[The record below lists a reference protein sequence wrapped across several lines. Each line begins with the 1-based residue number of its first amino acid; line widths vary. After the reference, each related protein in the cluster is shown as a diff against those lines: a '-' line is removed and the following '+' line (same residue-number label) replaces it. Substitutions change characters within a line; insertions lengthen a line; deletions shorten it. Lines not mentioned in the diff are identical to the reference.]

1 MVRRC
6 LIIDNEDQ
14 IDNFDTIIREGQQKN
29 VKIECFQFNIG
40 SPSRQDLLTDG
51 KIDIEKVIP
60 VIKSEFK
67 GITFD
72 IIAFDWD
79 YEDDSIDGVELIRQ
93 FTHYKIFPKTPK
105 MLYSGLL
112 KEQVRGYVDTYA
124 DPNKNNNFQDL
135 WNKLFPLIS
144 LEIVNFV
151 ERDAY
156 EKSIAVFLSKKHSD
170 LNKLIVD
177 ELTKYPDLKFE
188 DVHPR
193 FRGMQLSDIINLIE
207 NDTSLGEL
215 FFKEIVERCIANM
228 IELN

>member
-29 VKIECFQFNIG
+29 VKIECFQFNVG

-60 VIKSEFK
+60 VIKSEFR

-112 KEQVRGYVDTYA
+112 KEQVRGYVDTYS
-124 DPNKNNNFQDL
+124 DSQTRNFTEL
-135 WNKLFPLIS
+135 WKKLFPLIS
-144 LEIVNFV
+144 LEIVCFV
-151 ERDAY
+151 LRDAY
-156 EKSIAVFLSKKHSD
+156 EKEIASFLSNRHID
-170 LNKLIVD
+170 INKLVID
-177 ELTKYPDLKFE
+177 ELNKYPDLKFE
-188 DVHPR
+188 DPHPR
-193 FRGMQLSDIINLIE
+193 FNGMLLSKIVELIE
-207 NDTSLGEL
+207 TDSAVGDL

>member
-93 FTHYKIFPKTPK
+93 FTHHRIFPKTPK

-112 KEQVRGYVDTYA
+112 KEQVRGYVDTYS
-124 DPNKNNNFQDL
+124 NSQKRNFTEL
-135 WNKLFPLIS
+135 WKKLYPLIS
-144 LEIVNFV
+144 LEIVCFV
-151 ERDAY
+151 LRDAY
-156 EKSIAVFLSKKHSD
+156 EREIASFLSNRILD
-170 LNKLIVD
+170 VNKLIID
-177 ELTKYPDLKFE
+177 ELNKYPDLKFE
-188 DVHPR
+188 DPHPR
-193 FRGMQLSDIINLIE
+193 FNGMLLSEIVELIE
-207 NDTSLGEL
+207 TDSAVGDI